1 MKILVTGSEGFVGRH
16 LVDRL
21 SKINDIEIYRF
32 TKECSLSVLNDYL
45 KEIDGIYHLAGV
57 NRPQNE
63 EEFHE
68 GNVELTK
75 YIVDNLLTIDNKPWI
90 VFSSSTQA
98 ELENPYG
105 QSKKQAEDVLLS
117 YQFETKAYVN
127 IYRLPNLF
135 GKWCKPNYNS
145 VVATFCHNIARGK
158 AISIHDP
165 ERSLEL
171 LYIDDLVEEFI
182 NLLYDGP
189 NKKFYS
195 KITGTYEITLQD
207 LAEKI
212 NGFYN
217 IRKNHIIPD
226 LSDDFTKKLYATYL
240 SFLEKNDFA
249 YKLEMK
255 RDNRGFLAEIVKSN
269 EFGQIF
275 ISSTKENVI
284 RGNHY
289 HHTKVEKFCVM
300 RGEAEINFRD
310 IYSESS
316 FSYIVSGERLEVV
329 DIPPGYTHNIKNV
342 GPDEMLVLFWANE
355 IFNPEK
361 ADTFYLEV

>member
-1 MKILVTGSEGFVGRH
+1 MKIIVTGSEGFVGKN

-21 SKINDIEIYRF
+21 SKIDDIEILRF
-32 TKECSLSVLNDYL
+32 TKECSLSILNDYL
-45 KEIDGIYHLAGV
+45 KDAEGIYHLAGV

-75 YIVDNLLTIDNKPWI
+75 YIVDNLLKLDNKPWI
-90 VFSSSTQA
+90 VFSSSVQV

-105 QSKKQAEDVLLS
+105 KSKKQAEDILLS
-117 YQFETKAYVN
+117 YQFETQAPVK

-165 ERSLEL
+165 EKSLEL
-171 LYIDDLVEEFI
+171 MYIDDLVDEFI
-182 NLLYDGP
+182 NLLQDDF
-189 NKKFYS
+189 NKEIYC
-195 KITGTYEITLQD
+195 KITRTYEITLQG

-217 IRKNHIIPD
+217 IRKSHIIPD
-226 LSDDFTKKLYATYL
+226 LSDEFTKKLYATYL
-240 SFLEKNDFA
+240 SYLEKNDFS

-255 RDNRGFLAEIVKSN
+255 RDNRGFLAEIVKSS

-275 ISSTKENVI
+275 ISSTKENII

-289 HHTKVEKFCVM
+289 HHTKVEKFCVI

-329 DIPPGYTHNIKNV
+329 DIPPGYTHNIKNI
-342 GPDEMLVLFWANE
+342 GQDEMLVLFWANE

>member
-1 MKILVTGSEGFVGRH
+1 MKILVTGSEGFVGKN

-21 SKINDIEIYRF
+21 SKIDNIEILCF
-32 TKECSLSVLNDYL
+32 TKGCSLSVLNDYL
-45 KEIDGIYHLAGV
+45 KQVEGIYHLAGV
-57 NRPQNE
+57 NRPQSE
-63 EEFHE
+63 SEFQE

-75 YIVDNLLTIDNKPWI
+75 YIVDNLLKSDNKPWI
-90 VFSSSTQA
+90 VFSSSVQV

-105 QSKKQAEDVLLS
+105 RSKKQAEDLLHS
-117 YQFETKAYVN
+117 YHFETGASVN

-165 ERSLEL
+165 EKYLEL
-171 LYIDDLVEEFI
+171 LYIDDLIDKFI
-182 NLLYDGP
+182 NLLQDGF
-189 NKKFYS
+189 NKEIYPQ
-195 KITGTYEITLQD
+195 IDRIYEISLKD

-217 IRKNHIIPD
+217 IRKTHTIPD
-226 LSDDFTKKLYATYL
+226 LSDVFTKKLHATYL
-240 SFLEKNDFA
+240 SYLEKNDFS
-249 YKLEMK
+249 YELEMK
-255 RDNRGFLAEIVKSN
+255 RDNRGFLAEIIKSN

-275 ISSTKENVI
+275 ISSTKEDI
-284 RGNHY
+284 TRGNHY
-289 HHTKVEKFCVM
+289 HHTKVEKFCVIK
-300 RGEAEINFRD
+300 GEAEINFRD

-316 FSYIVSGERLEVV
+316 FSYIISEEKLEIV
-329 DIPPGYTHNIKNV
+329 DIPPGYTHNIKNI
-342 GPDEMLVLFWANE
+342 GLGEMLVLFWANE
-355 IFNPEK
+355 IFNSEK